1 MKTLACST
9 LIAFVLM
16 GLSAGGVRGEDREAD
31 RLNSRVHEVNDAAKK
46 KGMMPVALNAVS
58 VETGVPREQVEEL
71 HKRFSD
77 VGPAGLLLS
86 CVLAAETKK
95 QPEYFAKKHNSG
107 DGWGT
112 IARDNKV
119 SPEKLIER
127 LDHVDRALASG
138 TEPRD
143 KDKRRKS

>member
-1 MKTLACST
+1 MRTLAFSAVT
-9 LIAFVLM
+9 AFVLM
-16 GLSAGGVRGEDREAD
+16 GWSAGAVRGEDREAD

-46 KGMMPVALNAVS
+46 KGMMPVALHAVS
-58 VETGVPREQVEEL
+58 IETGVPREQVEAL
-71 HKRFSD
+71 HKRFSE

-95 QPEYFAKKHNSG
+95 QPEYFVKKHNSG
-107 DGWGT
+107 DGWGA

-119 SPEKLIER
+119 SPQKLIER

-138 TEPRD
+138 PEQRD
-143 KDKRRKS
+143 NDKRRKS